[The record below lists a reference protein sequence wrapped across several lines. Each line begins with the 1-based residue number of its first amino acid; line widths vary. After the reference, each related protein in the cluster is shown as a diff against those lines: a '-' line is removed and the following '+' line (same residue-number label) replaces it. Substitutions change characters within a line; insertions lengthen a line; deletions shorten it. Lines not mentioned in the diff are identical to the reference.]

1 MKRLIPVILLLGLL
15 PTACLQDS
23 ISPANEPQAPTVGYD
38 AESLTRTSVIL
49 TGSLGKG
56 TDIAEYGFELAE
68 TSFSGGEVA
77 VFSNPPKDADNN
89 FSMSVTLKPGG
100 FYVLRSFISNGS
112 VMKRSP
118 EISFKAPAT
127 AVATVS
133 EVTYSDGMLHASVL
147 DDGGRS
153 INEVGFC
160 WGESPYPGVIRRNKL
175 ASTLDASGTFSL
187 NVTTLEIGK
196 TYYILAYAENSSDGN
211 DAYGYSENP
220 YELVLSDDYPVTIED
235 PAFSRYL
242 IANFDRN
249 RDGAISYREIAE
261 ITAINVS
268 TDDVRSLKGIE
279 LMPRLASLT
288 CTGLSSGSGLLE
300 ELDVSRNPELTVLK
314 CANNRITALDL
325 SNNPRLKT
333 LAVDGNP
340 LTVLDIWT
348 CPDLTVLT
356 ALRCTQLVTIYVAPV
371 FTRQTHDG
379 FKVPDSVTY
388 ELAPVAPIPFSDA
401 NLRRYLVD
409 RYDNNGDD
417 QISVAESAAI
427 TTIDVSTDYVLSMS
441 GIEFLKNLTV
451 LVCCGSEPG
460 NGRLEELDVSQ
471 NGKLLYLDCQCN
483 RLTHLDVSHNAL
495 LKSLCCGENALQS
508 LDVTHNPALT
518 DLSCWSNALSR
529 LDLSQNPELS
539 YLRCYNA
546 RLTSLDVSKN
556 GMLQDLFVS
565 ENRLTVL
572 DVHNN
577 PYLRTLHCGD
587 NQITAL
593 DVDSN
598 PELEELVCSENLLSR
613 LVVSRNVQLNYLD
626 CRSNMI
632 SAIDVSNNPKLG
644 ELNCSV
650 NQLSRLDVSRN
661 NNIAFLYCEDNQ
673 LEALTGAYNSNL
685 VHLSCSENRLT
696 SLELGYYP
704 NLEYLACSTNELT
717 VLDLSGNLSLKTVL
731 CFQNPYLSQIWLKSG
746 QTIQEFLYDDFV
758 STIYYK

>member
-1 MKRLIPVILLLGLL
+1 MKRLIPVIFLLGLL

-23 ISPANEPQAPTVGYD
+23 VPPANEPQAPSVGYD

-49 TGSLGKG
+49 TGSLGK
-56 TDIAEYGFELAE
+56 DASIAEYGFELAE

-89 FSMSVTLKPGG
+89 FSISVTLKPGG

-112 VMKRSP
+112 IMKRSP
-118 EISFKAPAT
+118 EITFKAPAT

-133 EVTYSDGMLHASVL
+133 EVTCSDGMLHARIL

-175 ASTLDASGTFSL
+175 AATLDASGSFSL
-187 NVTTLEIGK
+187 SVTTLEIGK
-196 TYYILAYAENSSDGN
+196 TYYLLAYAENSSDGN

-242 IANFDRN
+242 IAHFDRN
-249 RDGAISYREIAE
+249 RDGAVSYRELAE

-268 TDDVRSLKGIE
+268 TNDVRSLKGIE
-279 LMPRLASLT
+279 LMP
-288 CTGLSSGSGLLE
+288 
-300 ELDVSRNPELTVLK
+300 ELTVLK
-314 CANNRITALDL
+314 CANNLITALDL

-340 LTVLDIWT
+340 LTVLDISV
-348 CPDLTVLT
+348 CPDLTELT
-356 ALRCTQLVTIYVAPV
+356 ALGCTQLVTIYVDPV

-379 FKVPDSVTY
+379 FKVPETVTY
-388 ELAPVAPIPFSDA
+388 ELAPAALIPFSDA
-401 NLRRYLVD
+401 NLRRYLVERFD
-409 RYDNNGDD
+409 QNGDD

-427 TTIDVSTDYVLSMS
+427 TTIDVSTDYILSMS
-441 GIEFLKNLTV
+441 GIEFLENLTH
-451 LVCCGSEPG
+451 LVCRGSEPG
-460 NGRLEELDVSQ
+460 NGRLDKLDVSQ
-471 NGKLLYLDCQCN
+471 NGQLQALDCQNN
-483 RLTHLDVSHNAL
+483 RLTLLDVSHNARL
-495 LKSLCCGENALQS
+495 QTLSCGENALQS

-529 LDLSQNPELS
+529 LDVSQNPYLS
-539 YLRCYNA
+539 YLRCHTNQ
-546 RLTSLDVSKN
+546 LTSLDVSKN
-556 GMLQDLFVS
+556 GMLEDLYVS
-565 ENRLTVL
+565 ENRLTAL

-577 PYLRTLHCGD
+577 PYLKTLHCGD
-587 NQITAL
+587 NLIAEL
-593 DVDSN
+593 DVGSN
-598 PELEELVCSENLLSR
+598 PELEELLCFENLLSS
-613 LVVSRNVQLNYLD
+613 LEVSRNVQLNYLD
-626 CRSNMI
+626 CSSNKI

-644 ELNCSV
+644 QINCSV
-650 NQLSRLDVSRN
+650 NQLSRLDLSRN
-661 NNIAFLYCEDNQ
+661 VNLVFLYCDNNQ
-673 LEALTGAYNSNL
+673 LAGITGAYNSNL
-685 VHLSCSENRLT
+685 VHLSCSDNCLT

-704 NLEYLACSTNELT
+704 NLEYLACYTNELT
-717 VLDLSGNLSLKTVL
+717 VLDLSGNLSLNKVL
-731 CFQNPYLSQIWLKSG
+731 CYWNTSLSQIWLKTG
-746 QTIQEFLYDDFV
+746 QTIQEFLYDDYV